1 MKTTLKEI
9 FSHGAMIWKI
19 IVGLIVIVA
28 TGTTLYASLNNKVN
42 TNCSSISNI
51 EIDNAM
57 RDLKQEKLEA
67 FMIRQEVQYQYISTT
82 LDKIEKKLDDID
94 KEKR

>member
-1 MKTTLKEI
+1 
-9 FSHGAMIWKI
+9 MIWKI